1 MNKLFVKLPLI
12 LGVIGAIAFAA
23 PPSLAAAK
31 KGDKAVA
38 ATTKPAKGKKAAK
51 PAKGKKV
58 AAAKPAKGKK
68 VAAAK
73 PAAKPADYPGS
84 EMRKPPLKVSPI
96 FPYTPEPPSK
106 KK

>member
-58 AAAKPAKGKK
+58 AAAKPA
-68 VAAAK
+68 
-73 PAAKPADYPGS
+73 AKPADYPGS